1 MFLSAHRP
9 PLRRNLRYNAAGTAE
24 TRARSLPV
32 RLSGSRGMN
41 LVRLPAT
48 KQGSFKEPLMSDLAL
63 VPPPVPPPPPPPLPP
78 PIPLRLGATG
88 CFTGHMRAFRRIILR
103 GALLQLVT
111 FGIYRF
117 WLTTDARRFLWAN
130 TDFGGDSLEY
140 SGTAMELFLGFLIA
154 IALLVPVYVLLF
166 VGSLELGLVSRL
178 SSVGAFA
185 FLAVF
190 GQYAYYRA
198 RRYRLTRTV
207 FRGIRLHQSG
217 SALAY
222 ALRSLLWGALS
233 ALTLGLAYPWA
244 QASLERYKLAH
255 THYGGWDGKF
265 AGSGTRLFA
274 RGIGL
279 WLLLALALAAFGAAA
294 AQLVDQDALRR
305 AMQHP
310 EAKDPAAGIAV
321 VKLMGLGVGVAV
333 VAGGVYL
340 VLQAIVMRWWLDGL
354 RIGPLAV
361 ATTLRKRAIIG
372 AYLRCFLYA
381 VLLMIVLSIVVG
393 ASVGTIAAV
402 LKPADNVG
410 QLLITGAV
418 AVTYL
423 VMALGVWVL
432 YQTTVRLRVW
442 RLAVDSMSLAG
453 FEAISYVRADTSL
466 PSSAVG
472 EGLADALGAGGI

>member
-1 MFLSAHRP
+1 
-9 PLRRNLRYNAAGTAE
+9 
-24 TRARSLPV
+24 
-32 RLSGSRGMN
+32 MN
-41 LVRLPAT
+41 LARLPAT
-48 KQGSFKEPLMSDLAL
+48 KQGTLEEPVMTDLAL
-63 VPPPVPPPPPPPLPP
+63 VPPPVPPPSIPPPQIPPLPP

-88 CFTGHMRAFRRIILR
+88 CFTGRMRAFRRIILR

-111 FGIYRF
+111 VGIYRF

-130 TDFGGDSLEY
+130 TEIGGDSLEY
-140 SGTAMELFLGFLIA
+140 SGTAMELFLGFLMA

-178 SSVGAFA
+178 SSMGAFV

-207 FRGIRLHQSG
+207 FRGIRFHQSG

-222 ALRSLLWGALS
+222 ALRSLMWGVLT

-255 THYGGWDGKF
+255 THYGGWDGTF

-279 WLLLALALAAFGAAA
+279 WLMLIVALVAFGAAVG
-294 AQLVDQDALRR
+294 LLIDKDALAR
-305 AMQHP
+305 ATTRAGSND
-310 EAKDPAAGIAV
+310 AKAGLEV
-321 VKLMGLGVGVAV
+321 VKLIGLGVGVAAV
-333 VAGGVYL
+333 GAAAYTM
-340 VLQAIVMRWWLDGL
+340 LQAIVMRWWLDGL

-361 ATTLRKRAIIG
+361 ATTLRKRTIIG
-372 AYLRCFLYA
+372 AYLRCLLYA
-381 VLLMIVLSIVVG
+381 ALLMVVLSIVMSVG
-393 ASVGTIAAV
+393 VGTIAVAV
-402 LKPADNVG
+402 KPPDDVG
-410 QLLITGAV
+410 QLVMVGSGVV
-418 AVTYL
+418 AYL

-442 RLAVDSMSLAG
+442 RLAVGSISLAG
-453 FEAISYVRADTSL
+453 FEAIAYVRADSSL